1 MFRIYV
7 GNLSFDTTE
16 QGLQDAFAQHGT
28 VESVSILTDRMTG
41 RSRGFGFIEMPD
53 DSEAKAARDAIN
65 GTEIDGRSLKVNEA
79 RAREDRGG
87 GGGRP

>member
-53 DSEAKAARDAIN
+53 DTEAKAAMDAIN
-65 GTEIDGRSLKVNEA
+65 GTEIDGRALKVNEA